1 MNLKDFRAS
10 LRNRN
15 HRFADTLAF
24 IAANYDYTPSRF
36 INGAVENA
44 AGENE
49 GSCKTLGLA
58 LLEQFTTEEAL
69 LAFGEHYRSVLANPA
84 GDDHRNIRALM
95 DTGLPGVRFDAE
107 RGRVG
112 SDLVSVGQQD
122 VRVGDGE
129 QRAGEFGEGCAGEF
143 GDLALA
149 YAISIH
155 KSQGSEYPVV
165 IVPLLKAH
173 FMMLQRNLLYTAIT
187 RAVDAVTVIGTPED
201 MAAVQRG
208 QATRPIGVPRP
219 APTTPL
225 GAAPLVPPTP

>member
-69 LAFGEHYRSVLANPA
+69 LAFGEHYQSVLANPA

-95 DTGLPGVRFDAE
+95 DTGLPGVHFDAE
-107 RGRVG
+107 
-112 SDLVSVGQQD
+112 
-122 VRVGDGE
+122 
-129 QRAGEFGEGCAGEF
+129 
-143 GDLALA
+143 
-149 YAISIH
+149 
-155 KSQGSEYPVV
+155 
-165 IVPLLKAH
+165 PL
-173 FMMLQRNLLYTAIT
+173 T
-187 RAVDAVTVIGTPED
+187 RK
-201 MAAVQRG
+201 
-208 QATRPIGVPRP
+208 
-219 APTTPL
+219 
-225 GAAPLVPPTP
+225 

>member
-69 LAFGEHYRSVLANPA
+69 LASRALPVVLANPA

-95 DTGLPGVRFDAE
+95 DTGLPSVRFDAE
-107 RGRVG
+107 
-112 SDLVSVGQQD
+112 
-122 VRVGDGE
+122 
-129 QRAGEFGEGCAGEF
+129 
-143 GDLALA
+143 
-149 YAISIH
+149 
-155 KSQGSEYPVV
+155 
-165 IVPLLKAH
+165 PL
-173 FMMLQRNLLYTAIT
+173 T
-187 RAVDAVTVIGTPED
+187 RK
-201 MAAVQRG
+201 
-208 QATRPIGVPRP
+208 
-219 APTTPL
+219 
-225 GAAPLVPPTP
+225 